1 MVRRLLP
8 VVLFCSAAWLA
19 GGFVVTHARGEL
31 MAKICS
37 HRAAAQISMLSDDP
51 ESTRDPEPDVPRL
64 SYKEWLASKR
74 PTASTTLER
83 TDGMGADTSRPAE
96 DTLSDSLN
104 NADAPEESCMTRAEK
119 FAKFR
124 ERQRQRALG
133 APVHVWS
140 QGTDVEDPPD
150 AKPHQ
155 PVPPTP
161 EQAAAAN
168 ALAEAMLS
176 NTEMPDLYIEG
187 KGGTLQSLEFG
198 QDLDELAEGGKWT

>member
-1 MVRRLLP
+1 MVRSLLQ
-8 VVLFCSAAWLA
+8 VVLSCGAAWLA
-19 GGFVVTHARGEL
+19 SGFVVTHARGEHV
-31 MAKICS
+31 ASICS
-37 HRAAAQISMLSDDP
+37 QRAAAQISMLSGDP
-51 ESTRDPEPDVPRL
+51 ESTRDPEPDLPRM
-64 SYKEWLASKR
+64 SYKEWLASKK
-74 PTASTTLER
+74 PAGSTTLEHI
-83 TDGMGADTSRPAE
+83 DDMGNDASKPTEA
-96 DTLSDSLN
+96 TLSNSLN
-104 NADAPEESCMTRAEK
+104 QADASEQRQMTAAEK